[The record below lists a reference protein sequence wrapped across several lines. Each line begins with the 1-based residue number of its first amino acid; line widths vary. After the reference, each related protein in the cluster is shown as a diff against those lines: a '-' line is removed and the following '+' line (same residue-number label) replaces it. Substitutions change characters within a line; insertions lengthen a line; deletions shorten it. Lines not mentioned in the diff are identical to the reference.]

1 MNTEKSKTT
10 YKVAVALAFGFI
22 GFFVNFYPLNVFIPP
37 HKASF
42 VWGLVFP
49 MLISLSWGW
58 KYGLLSATLGLG
70 AQTMWFLWLP
80 NNGWAV
86 FVAVPVYNLWI
97 IWHGWC
103 AEKVKKG
110 LLSNIYGADIPYR
123 IFFAIVFSTIFSW
136 SFRFNPSPWAPQMT
150 LTTAPPDFIN
160 FIQFK
165 VLFEGY
171 IILLL
176 ADVLRNFKAVRKI
189 LLLEDRVES
198 KSDFIISGA
207 ALFGLL
213 FWIASGIVEFVFST
227 DNSSLA
233 DHIILKIS
241 SEEILERGF
250 FISICLVAGLLISNY
265 FSKYREAEAEVRSQG
280 KKTQTYLDTA
290 GVMLCSL
297 DANGYVTMI
306 NPKGAEILGYEQG
319 EIIGKNWFDN
329 YLPQRLRESVKGV
342 FKQLM
347 ANDGVS
353 VEYYENAVLARDNI
367 ERIIAFHNTIINDD
381 DGNITGIIFSGN
393 DITEKKRVEQEL
405 LEANNIINKSPIVI
419 FLWQNTEGWPVELV
433 SENVHELFGY
443 TAREFMEGSI
453 SYSEVIHPD
462 DLQRVG
468 TEVLTF
474 TSEIGRTEFKHEP
487 YRIITKDSHIKW
499 VEDVTHIR
507 RNDDGII
514 PHYQGIVYDITNQH
528 EADIMIKRSLREK
541 EILLKEIHHR
551 VKNNLAVISSLL
563 FLQSNYVDD
572 NKYLGMFKQ
581 SQSRINSMA
590 LVHEQLYR
598 TDNFEKID
606 VWAYVNSLV
615 QNVQN
620 SHAIEKQVLI
630 QIHVDEVFLDIDSL
644 VPLGL
649 IINEILT
656 NSFKYA
662 FGDSK
667 NPEISLVI
675 KKAGYGKVMLEVSD
689 NGIGLPEGLDMDR
702 PMGLGL
708 QLVSMLTSQID
719 GHLEVKSDRGAIF
732 RITFPEKMDIARHI
746 TKDG

>member
-1 MNTEKSKTT
+1 
-10 YKVAVALAFGFI
+10 
-22 GFFVNFYPLNVFIPP
+22 
-37 HKASF
+37 
-42 VWGLVFP
+42 
-49 MLISLSWGW
+49 
-58 KYGLLSATLGLG
+58 
-70 AQTMWFLWLP
+70 MWFLWLP

-97 IWHGWC
+97 LWHGWC
-103 AEKVKKG
+103 AEKIKKG

-165 VLFEGY
+165 VIFEGY

-176 ADVLRNFKAVRKI
+176 ADILRNFKAVRKI

-213 FWIASGIVEFVFST
+213 FWIVSGIAGFVFST
-227 DNSSLA
+227 DNSTLA
-233 DHIILKIS
+233 DQIILKVS
-241 SEEILERGF
+241 SEEIFVRVF
-250 FISICLVAGLLISNY
+250 FIIICLVAGLLISNY
-265 FSKYREAEAEVRSQG
+265 FSKYREAEAEIRSQA

-297 DANGYVTMI
+297 DAEGHVTMI
-306 NPKGAEILGYEQG
+306 NPKGAQILGYEQN

-329 YLPQRLRESVKGV
+329 YLPSRLRETVEGV
-342 FKQLM
+342 FKQLI
-347 ANDGVS
+347 AGDGES
-353 VEYYENAVLARDNI
+353 VEYYENAILTKDNI
-367 ERIIAFHNTIINDD
+367 ERIVAFHNTIISND
-381 DGNITGIIFSGN
+381 DGNITGVIFSGD
-393 DITEKKRVEQEL
+393 DITEKKQVEQEL
-405 LEANNIINKSPIVI
+405 LEANNIINRSPIVI
-419 FLWQNTEGWPVELV
+419 FLWQNTAGWPVELV
-433 SENVHELFGY
+433 SENVHGLFGY
-443 TAREFMEGSI
+443 SAQEFTEGSI
-453 SYSEVIHPD
+453 SYSNVIHPD

-468 TEVLTF
+468 KEVSTF
-474 TSEIGRTEFKHEP
+474 SSEMGRTEFKHEP
-487 YRIITKDSHIKW
+487 YRIITRDSHVKW
-499 VEDVTHIR
+499 VEDITHIR
-507 RNDDGII
+507 RNAEGTIT
-514 PHYQGIVYDITNQH
+514 HYQGIVYDITDQH
-528 EADIMIKRSLREK
+528 EADIIIKRSLREK
-541 EILLKEIHHR
+541 EVLLKEIHHR

-572 NKYLGMFKQ
+572 TKYLAMFKQ

-598 TDNFEKID
+598 TDNFEQID
-606 VWAYVNSLV
+606 VCAYVNSLIH
-615 QNVQN
+615 NVQN
-620 SHAIEKQVLI
+620 SHAMEKQVLI
-630 QIHVDEVFLDIDSL
+630 QTLVDDVHMDIDSL

-662 FGDSK
+662 FGTME
-667 NPEISLVI
+667 NPEISLEI
-675 KKAGYGKVMLEVSD
+675 RKAGHGKVILEVSD
-689 NGIGLPEGLDMDR
+689 NGIGLPDGFDMDK
-702 PMGLGL
+702 PVGLGL

-719 GHLEVKSDRGAIF
+719 GHLEVKSDKGTIF
-732 RITFPEKMDIARHI
+732 KIAFPEKMDVARHI